1 MDVVVLYGSLILFM
15 LVGFLIIRFEA
26 RKGGIVLF
34 KSDFYQVLLVLFWI
48 GLFVRYYNLGQLPG
62 LQIDEAMSGY
72 DTWALA
78 NYGQDSALNSWP
90 IYLIGYG
97 TGPSALYSYLSL
109 PFVKVLGLTVIS
121 TRLAMVYLS
130 SATLLFTM
138 WTLIR
143 LKISRQLVMSI
154 FFIFIINPWQIMIS
168 RFGLDANVAP
178 HLLLITFC
186 LLQLGLESQG
196 KKQNCLYSGAMVS
209 LGLTAYAYIATWYF
223 LPVFSILLL
232 FYFWKNKLLRLR
244 QTIGL
249 SLILVVTIAPV
260 ILFAYIQYF
269 GEGSISILGIT
280 FPKLLG
286 SQNEGQTILY
296 SNDIWS
302 AFLMNLNRIHGF
314 LLSGRDGLI
323 FSSLPNYGMIYNLAG
338 LLLFCVGIVK
348 VVREK
353 SHLSSILFAW
363 LIAPIPL
370 ILIVI
375 PVVHHWNVF
384 LFPVILVMGYGV
396 SALWS
401 LDKKSVSTAIFGCFT
416 VLFVSFLF
424 SYNSSY
430 RNEQQDSTY
439 MAPQT
444 MNDVIQISKEKKL
457 GTVYVDRTSIHQLN
471 ELAFIFFRFFDPVS
485 PEAYQASRDQPFD
498 RETNM
503 TSDHYAR
510 YTFMKKSEFIE
521 DNKGQI
527 GYLYHQGLNLSD
539 YEEKFKGF
547 EVYQNKDFILFY
559 KE

>member
-1 MDVVVLYGSLILFM
+1 MDVVVLYGLLILFM
-15 LVGFLIIRFEA
+15 TAGFLIIRFEA
-26 RKGGIVLF
+26 QRAGTVLF
-34 KSDFYQVLLVLFWI
+34 KSDFHQVLFVLFCI

-72 DTWALA
+72 DTWVLA

-109 PFVKVLGLTVIS
+109 PFVKILGLTVIS
-121 TRLAMVYLS
+121 TRLAMVCLS

-143 LKISRQLVMSI
+143 LKISHQLLMSI
-154 FFIFIINPWQIMIS
+154 IFIVIINPWQIMIS

-178 HLLLITFC
+178 HLLLIAFC
-186 LLQLGLESQG
+186 LLQLGLKSQG
-196 KKQNCLYSGAMVS
+196 KKQNWFYSGAMIS
-209 LGLTAYAYIATWYF
+209 IGLTAYAYIATWYF
-223 LPVFSILLL
+223 LPVFTLLLL
-232 FYFWKNKLLRLR
+232 FYFWKKKLLSIR
-244 QTIGL
+244 QGIGL
-249 SLILVVTIAPV
+249 SLVLVITIVP
-260 ILFAYIQYF
+260 IIFFAYIQYF
-269 GEGSISILGIT
+269 GDRSITIVGMT

-302 AFLMNLNRIHGF
+302 AFLMNLSRIHGF

-323 FSSLPNYGMIYNLAG
+323 FSSLPNYGMFYNLAG
-338 LLLFCVGIVK
+338 LLLFSVGIVK

-353 SHLSSILFAW
+353 SHFSSVLLAW

-370 ILIVI
+370 ILIVV

-384 LFPVILVMGYGV
+384 LFPVILVMGYGL
-396 SALWS
+396 SALWT
-401 LDKKSVSTAIFGCFT
+401 LDKKSVTTAVFSFFT

-430 RNEQQDSTY
+430 RDEQQDSTY

-444 MNDVIQISKEKKL
+444 MNEVIQISKEKKL
-457 GTVYVDRTSIHQLN
+457 GTIYVDRTSIHQLT
-471 ELAFIFFRFFDPVS
+471 ELTFIFFRFFDPVS

-503 TSDHYAR
+503 TSNQYAR
-510 YTFMKKSEFIE
+510 YTFMKEGEFVE

-527 GYLYHQGLNLSD
+527 GYLYHQGADLSN
-539 YEEKFKGF
+539 YEKKLKDF